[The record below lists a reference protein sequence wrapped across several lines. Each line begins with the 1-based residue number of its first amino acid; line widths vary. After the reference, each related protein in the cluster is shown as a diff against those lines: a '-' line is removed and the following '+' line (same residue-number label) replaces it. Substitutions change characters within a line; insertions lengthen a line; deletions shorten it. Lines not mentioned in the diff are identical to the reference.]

1 MNIIEQ
7 AKAILKE
14 NNQDK
19 LLNMIDKIDEQVII
33 EYQAKVKNISLLPLA
48 KTSYVSITGVK
59 WPLHEKKLE
68 KQQPFSISNEFELN
82 KDAHICLQSG
92 CVAVYIQR

>member
-1 MNIIEQ
+1 MEDEVIFYFFFNII
-7 AKAILKE
+7 
-14 NNQDK
+14 
-19 LLNMIDKIDEQVII
+19 
-33 EYQAKVKNISLLPLA
+33 NISLLPLA
-48 KTSYVSITGVK
+48 KTSYLSITGVK

>member
-1 MNIIEQ
+1 MSHPYGVLTTFNIPP
-7 AKAILKE
+7 
-14 NNQDK
+14 
-19 LLNMIDKIDEQVII
+19 
-33 EYQAKVKNISLLPLA
+33 LLPLA